1 MVLGESPFSAVQ
13 LLWLNLVMDS
23 LAAFALGTEPPLP
36 NVTAGKPYSDQQVMR
51 PEVWRQILGMSLWN
65 FLTILCV
72 LFFAP
77 LTMGMFEGNMYT
89 MADSAGA
96 GLAAEM
102 DGSATDRRVA
112 VKLKHC
118 TYLYHIFVFLQLFNL
133 INCRKDGA
141 TDYNV
146 FGRFFHNWYF
156 LAVLC
161 GEFAFQ
167 FLFPATM
174 IRTRELN

>member
-1 MVLGESPFSAVQ
+1 
-13 LLWLNLVMDS
+13 
-23 LAAFALGTEPPLP
+23 
-36 NVTAGKPYSDQQVMR
+36 
-51 PEVWRQILGMSLWN
+51 
-65 FLTILCV
+65 
-72 LFFAP
+72 
-77 LTMGMFEGNMYT
+77 

-96 GLAAEM
+96 GLGKDYTGTKDDARKAA
-102 DGSATDRRVA
+102 
-112 VKLKHC
+112 KLKHC

-141 TDYNV
+141 VDYNV

-167 FLFPATM
+167 FLFPAAM
-174 IRTRELN
+174 IRTQALN